1 MWGLSA
7 LLNPTFF
14 SWSLDPEVR
23 VQGAVCSW
31 VANVWADGG
40 ERAEGS
46 RRRKEGGSSLGQGKA
61 AATFWESS
69 FKTAFLFTNFYF
81 GTSDKAAGK
90 FLTPLFPGSARCQL
104 LPLPRAAFLTNP
116 DGFCKQP
123 WLCTLCPEAQAVS
136 CAAQHARLTH
146 QALCSAPPAV
156 LPAFF
161 PCLSMFGGTRLSHQ
175 GGRGDK
181 ESHVLELP
189 PGQLKGSAKK
199 HGTRG
204 PAQCFQVIS
213 EQLFCSFNINFYQ
226 PAHGVGST
234 EAANQ
239 HVTQG
244 SDGAS
249 GDMTGFCSGRDAA
262 WGCGTCSSLAW
273 GFLTAIPAALH
284 SQQPA
289 PLPGN
294 TTW

>member
-90 FLTPLFPGSARCQL
+90 FLTPLFPGSEHCQL

-116 DGFCKQP
+116 DGFCKQL
-123 WLCTLCPEAQAVS
+123 WLCALCPEAQAARPVQHSTHGSRTRRCVLHPLQS
-136 CAAQHARLTH
+136 CQHFSLA
-146 QALCSAPPAV
+146 C
-156 LPAFF
+156 
-161 PCLSMFGGTRLSHQ
+161 PCLVAQGSATREEGVTKKATFWSCHQ
-175 GGRGDK
+175 GNSK
-181 ESHVLELP
+181 ALLKSMA
-189 PGQLKGSAKK
+189 PGALLSVSKLFLNSYFALLTLISASLLLGWGALRLQTSTSRRAAMEPA
-199 HGTRG
+199 GT
-204 PAQCFQVIS
+204 
-213 EQLFCSFNINFYQ
+213 
-226 PAHGVGST
+226 
-234 EAANQ
+234 
-239 HVTQG
+239 
-244 SDGAS
+244 
-249 GDMTGFCSGRDAA
+249 
-262 WGCGTCSSLAW
+262 
-273 GFLTAIPAALH
+273 
-284 SQQPA
+284 
-289 PLPGN
+289 
-294 TTW
+294 